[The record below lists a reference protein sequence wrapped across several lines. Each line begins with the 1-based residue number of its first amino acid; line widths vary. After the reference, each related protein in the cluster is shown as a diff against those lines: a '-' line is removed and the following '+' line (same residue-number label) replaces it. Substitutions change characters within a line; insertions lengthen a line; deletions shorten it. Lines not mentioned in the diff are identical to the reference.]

1 MQHKEIIEAINALI
15 TWFESQGIM
24 PNDAAVIM
32 IKLLAV
38 EFYLKNQN
46 DVISLQQAINQTKD
60 LLTLEIAGLLRV

>member
-15 TWFESQGIM
+15 AWFESQGIM
-24 PNDAAVIM
+24 PNDAAAIM

-38 EFYLKNQN
+38 EFFLKNRD

-60 LLTLEIAGLLRV
+60 LLTLEIAVLLRE